1 MNDLNEPP
9 LNPLPPAVWLLA
21 GPMIALEAVF
31 NLGAARIIG
40 GSGAIG
46 WRNHAIESYGV
57 WPAYWRQQADAGAFD
72 LELIARFFTF
82 PYLHLNASH
91 AIFAI
96 VILLALGKFVGDVF
110 GNVATLAVY
119 FVSGAIGALVYAS
132 IAAVEQPMFGAYPG
146 DYGLIGA
153 FTYMLW
159 VRGAGTGVQQY
170 RAFSMIGFLL
180 AMQLIFGLLF
190 GGGPDWIADL
200 AAFVAG
206 FILSFAVAPG
216 GIARLR
222 QMMRQR

>member
-1 MNDLNEPP
+1 MNDLHQPP
-9 LNPLPPAVWLLA
+9 INPLPPAVWLLA
-21 GPMIALEAVF
+21 GPMIALEVIF
-31 NLGAARIIG
+31 NLGAARMLG
-40 GSGAIG
+40 GAEAIG

-72 LELIARFFTF
+72 LELISRFFTF
-82 PYLHLNASH
+82 PYLHLNTSH

-110 GNVATLAVY
+110 GNLATLTVY

-132 IAAVEQPMFGAYPG
+132 IPAVEQPMFGAYPG

-159 VRGAGTGVQQY
+159 LRGMGTGVQQY

-180 AMQLIFGLLF
+180 GMQLIFGLLF
-190 GGGPDWIADL
+190 GGGSDWIADL

-222 QMMRQR
+222 QLFRQR